1 MTRTEKLEVGLFG
14 LVIAVGLPALIFA
27 SHLVAG

>member
-14 LVIAVGLPALIFA
+14 AVMALLPALMFA
-27 SHLVAG
+27 TYQLAG